1 MMNKKI
7 QLLIPVIYIG
17 LFVTLLVQCKSV
29 KTNFDLPPTL
39 DDFHDDPKCYHNG
52 HLSKS
57 QRRQIFPFN
66 QAESVEIISFHSKLG
81 KTPIQND
88 TIITSKVIEIKTLTE
103 KQIDQLTDILYNY
116 NYSKKTNLISFTETG
131 CYSPRH
137 AIVFNDKSK
146 QVISYIEICLECRK
160 TVSNL
165 PKESLGNFCD
175 GKYELLHEFFLE
187 TGINHFKT
195 E

>member
-1 MMNKKI
+1 MLFPI
-7 QLLIPVIYIG
+7 ISIG
-17 LFVTLLVQCKSV
+17 IFVTLLVQCKSV
-29 KTNFDLPPTL
+29 KTNFDLPPTP

-66 QAESVEIISFHSKLG
+66 QAESVKIISFHAKLG
-81 KTPIQND
+81 RTPIQND

-116 NYSKKTNLISFTETG
+116 NYSKKTNLISYTETG

-146 QVISYIEICLECRK
+146 QVFSYIEICLECRK

-165 PKESLGNFCD
+165 PKESLGNFCV
-175 GKYELLHEFFLE
+175 GKYELLHQFFLSI
-187 TGINHFKT
+187 GIDHFK
-195 E
+195 EE